1 MVKFDYV
8 HDVQNG
14 YRKVL
19 NSMARPGVVE
29 NLNEEASNIDSEIEA
44 YKSTVFMMLMLLDRK

>member
-29 NLNEEASNIDSEIEA
+29 NLNERHQI
-44 YKSTVFMMLMLLDRK
+44 